1 MHPTRKRAS
10 TLPLD
15 LAQVSSQSRSR
26 GRAGG
31 SLRGIGLRDWAFLF
45 LFLFLFRIG
54 IRGMLSFSNPSAV
67 M

>member
-45 LFLFLFRIG
+45 LFLFRIG